1 MSHRRQRAAQLTLA
15 PVSLFFCDLI
25 ASGVRGLLR
34 KLQLYVRRLSG
45 MMVGVDS
52 LAARAAGEASAV
64 SETERFGYLI
74 AKRFRE

>member
-1 MSHRRQRAAQLTLA
+1 MFA
-15 PVSLFFCDLI
+15 SLVFCNLM
-25 ASGVRGLLR
+25 ASGVRGLPR

-64 SETERFGYLI
+64 GLTKDLATRQLR
-74 AKRFRE
+74 KLHHCVLQ